1 MVKVRLKFSKYGP
14 IRFVGHLDVMR
25 YFQKVMRRAGVD
37 IAYSEGYSPHQLMSF
52 AQPLSVGATS
62 DGEYMDVVLHSACDD
77 IIDRLNAVCHE
88 GITITDAQ
96 VLPEKAEKAMTAVA
110 ACAWKVAYRP
120 EVLREIKVSED
131 NGLRESTPLQD
142 GNPGEANV
150 HMQDALRDF
159 LAQPRIIA
167 HKKSKKGLTEI
178 DIKPMIYRA
187 TLADDGTFDLLLK
200 SGSEDNV
207 KPALFLGVFL
217 RFMYRNTCGD
227 SRQDNGL
234 SSGMENLCLQGDEL
248 KPECLKL
255 HRTEIYRMAEGEN
268 GSVPVPLI

>member
-62 DGEYMDVVLHSACDD
+62 DGEYADIVLNGNAETEKDDVFCRDLVS
-77 IIDRLNAVCHE
+77 RLNAVCNE
-88 GITITDAQ
+88 GITFLDAF
-96 VLPEKAEKAMTAVA
+96 LLADKADKAMTAVA
-110 ACAWKVAYRP
+110 ACAWQAAYRP
-120 EVLREIKVSED
+120 DVS
-131 NGLRESTPLQD
+131 
-142 GNPGEANV
+142 GNMSPAG
-150 HMQDALRDF
+150 QGRGTFQTF
-159 LAQPRIIA
+159 LSQPCITA

-187 TLADDGTFDLLLK
+187 EISDGGVFDLLLK

-207 KPALFLGVFL
+207 KPALFLGAYL
-217 RFMYRNTCGD
+217 RFSKADQERFY
-227 SRQDNGL
+227 
-234 SSGMENLCLQGDEL
+234 LQGDEL

-255 HRTEIYRMAEGEN
+255 HRAETYRLSSYSDGMFLE
-268 GSVPVPLI
+268 PLICRDRAKQIRTGQIADRA